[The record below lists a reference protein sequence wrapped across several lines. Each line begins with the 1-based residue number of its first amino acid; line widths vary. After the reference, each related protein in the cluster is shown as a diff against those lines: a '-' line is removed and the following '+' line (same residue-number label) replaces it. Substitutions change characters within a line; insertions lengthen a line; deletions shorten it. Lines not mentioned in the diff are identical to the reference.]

1 MRTSLALVNLFQLL
15 VTFHPTLCAPP
26 SFPKTGNG
34 LWYTQ
39 PGNAWAREWLPIGN
53 GFLAAM
59 LPGGTVQEATQLNI
73 ESLWSGGPFAD
84 PSYNGGNKQPS
95 ERAAMA
101 QLMQNIRQTIFE
113 SPTGDIGDIESLA
126 TDPGQYGSYAG
137 AGHMLATL
145 DINGSISDYS
155 RWLDLDQAL
164 AGTSWTQNGHNFLR
178 TSFCSNPTKACV
190 QHVQTNASTLPNLAF
205 AFTAGLEPGLPAPNI
220 TCLSQSSML
229 VSGVVSDSPPGM
241 AYALIF
247 NTFAA
252 SSNAVLQCIQQP
264 VASGSPPNATLHI
277 LSPSNNKEAWIT
289 WVGDTEYDIN
299 AGDAAH
305 NFSFRGESP
314 VTKLLPSHSSE
325 PFSDYAKLLKQHV
338 TDIEG
343 VLQTP
348 FALDLGQVPDF
359 DTPTD
364 VLKSQYTID
373 GPISNAYL
381 DWLTFNYARYLLASS
396 SRGVLPANLQGK
408 WGNDVG
414 NAWGSDYHSNI
425 NLQMNYWI
433 AEMTGLS
440 DLTLPL
446 FDYIERT
453 WAPRGVQTAQVLYNI
468 SRGWVTHDEMNIF
481 GHTGMKSGP
490 DYVEWA
496 ADYPEAAVWMMIH
509 VWDHFDHT
517 NNVTWWRNQGWPL
530 IKGVA
535 SFQLDKLIPD
545 EHFNDSTLVVNPCNS
560 PEQPPITLGC
570 AHAQQIIWQLF
581 NAVEKGFA
589 ASGDTDTQFLDEV
602 RATREKMDKG
612 LKIGSWGQLQEWKVE
627 KDSPT
632 DTHRHLSHLV
642 GLYPGYAIIN
652 FDPSVQGNGPAKG
665 YQKDDI
671 MTAATVSLV
680 HRGNGTGPDADAGWE
695 KAWRAA
701 AWAQL
706 ANSSTFY
713 HELSFALYENFGQNL
728 FSLYD
733 PADADPIFQI
743 DANFGFPAA
752 VLNALLQAPDVA
764 SITTP
769 LVVTILPALP
779 SQWANGSIRGARIR
793 GGITVDVQWSKSKP
807 TSVTLEVDSGPNI
820 RTRPVQIVYNKRVLT
835 AFNTTPG
842 LKKVINAF

>member
-1 MRTSLALVNLFQLL
+1 MPGPENGFQL
-15 VTFHPTLCAPP
+15 
-26 SFPKTGNG
+26 
-34 LWYTQ
+34 
-39 PGNAWAREWLPIGN
+39 EM
-53 GFLAAM
+53 AM

-113 SPTGDIGDIESLA
+113 SPTGDIG
-126 TDPGQYGSYAG
+126 
-137 AGHMLATL
+137 
-145 DINGSISDYS
+145 
-155 RWLDLDQAL
+155 
-164 AGTSWTQNGHNFLR
+164 
-178 TSFCSNPTKACV
+178 ACV

-414 NAWGSDYHSNI
+414 NAWGSDSNI